1 MRRLSKWY
9 VAAFGAPIITLFIV
23 GACSQQP
30 SSTPDVEPVATPTS
44 APVDGGDELISEQAA
59 DQTSRDQSK
68 EEGQTTDTTP
78 TAEPIATP
86 TAEPVA
92 TPTAEPVATPTA
104 EPVATPTAEPVAT
117 PTAEP
122 VATGDE
128 SGNQGEGQTT
138 DTSDSTAT
146 QEDIEAIIEG
156 ILAELLND
164 SMMGLRD
171 LEEEVETDISL
182 LKDDGQALMKA
193 GE

>member
-9 VAAFGAPIITLFIV
+9 VAAFGAPIITLFKV
-23 GACSQQP
+23 GGCSQQP

-78 TAEPIATP
+78 TAEP
-86 TAEPVA
+86 
-92 TPTAEPVATPTA
+92 
-104 EPVATPTAEPVAT
+104 VAT

-128 SGNQGEGQTT
+128 PDNQGEGQTT

-164 SMMGLRD
+164 SMMDLRD

>member
-68 EEGQTTDTTP
+68 EEGQTTDTT
-78 TAEPIATP
+78 T
-86 TAEPVA
+86 
-92 TPTAEPVATPTA
+92 
-104 EPVATPTAEPVAT
+104 
-117 PTAEP
+117 TAEP

-128 SGNQGEGQTT
+128 PDNQGEGQTT

-164 SMMGLRD
+164 SMMDLRD